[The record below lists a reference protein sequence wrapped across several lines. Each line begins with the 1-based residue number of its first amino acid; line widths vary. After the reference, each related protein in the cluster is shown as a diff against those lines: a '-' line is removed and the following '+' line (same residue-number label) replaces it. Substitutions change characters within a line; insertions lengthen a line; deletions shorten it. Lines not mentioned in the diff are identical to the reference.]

1 MYGSGHMSYFF
12 LSLKTLPIIINIIDV
27 FENWRE
33 KTIVIRISSKEK
45 TTITFIFDAS
55 PSKVNEWRDKLN
67 KKKYLSNTAPMFV
80 NKTKMNLCSWLAS
93 KCCALENVMR
103 EWRRPTFFPLLHFN
117 TRTIYAN
124 VSRDTL
130 PKPYIHSARLH
141 SVFFFVLFFNLLKV
155 HFQISKVEKSNQGKN
170 TFRTNKQTNKN
181 INGGIG
187 AQNCTFGKIVSI
199 FLKSVETFFPLLLT
213 TLLLRC

>member
-1 MYGSGHMSYFF
+1 MGLDTWAIFF
-12 LSLKTLPIIINIIDV
+12 YLLRRYQSLLILLMFSKIGEKKLSWLEFHRK
-27 FENWRE
+27 
-33 KTIVIRISSKEK
+33 KK
-45 TTITFIFDAS
+45 TTMKFIFDAS